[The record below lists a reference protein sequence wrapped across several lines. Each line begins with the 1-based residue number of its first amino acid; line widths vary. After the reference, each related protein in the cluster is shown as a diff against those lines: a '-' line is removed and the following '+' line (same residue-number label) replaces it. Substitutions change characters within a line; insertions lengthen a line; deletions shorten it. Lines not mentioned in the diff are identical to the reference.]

1 MQKML
6 FPMVV
11 GLCLALACG
20 LSAAEKVSVTGYGF
34 SPPDGW
40 KSSPPS
46 SSMRKAQFTAGDAE
60 VVFFYFGPG
69 GGGGVQANVDRW
81 MKQFQDA
88 KNQKVENKNVGG
100 VKVIY
105 ARATG
110 TFMTGRPFGPKT
122 PKKGYALLGAII
134 EGKQGAIFVK
144 MTGPEASVQANA
156 DKMKSM
162 VEGALK

>member
-69 GGGGVQANVDRW
+69 GGGGVQANVDR
-81 MKQFQDA
+81 
-88 KNQKVENKNVGG
+88 
-100 VKVIY
+100 
-105 ARATG
+105 
-110 TFMTGRPFGPKT
+110 
-122 PKKGYALLGAII
+122 
-134 EGKQGAIFVK
+134 
-144 MTGPEASVQANA
+144 
-156 DKMKSM
+156 
-162 VEGALK
+162 